1 MPQIGTTLFC
11 PFLISGTVLIVDSP
25 LWCVKYRPD
34 SWEKFVGQEQAISHL
49 RSLATSSTYSNM
61 IFLGPSGTGKTSA
74 AFVFGREILGDTF
87 ATNFKHLN
95 VRDLRYYSVAKSK
108 RSLQALAKLDR
119 QDRTELDEYMSAV
132 FKSAKARLKAKGRTR
147 GPNKSQLLQE
157 AIRLFAS
164 TITVSD
170 EFVKILVLDESDAM
184 DMNMQQA
191 LRRTMEIYSDASRF
205 IFITPSIA
213 GWSPALISRSLVVR
227 FPSPSVEVIESLVTR
242 ISKAEGVKIDED
254 AIAAIARESSGDM
267 RRAINILQVAATGS
281 AKVTE
286 DGVYECSETQL
297 VTEVRRLVTLAC
309 DGQFTK
315 ARKILRNLIAI
326 EGHTPE
332 GICLEIERDIT
343 RRPFDPATLS
353 QILDRVATI
362 NHRMLQA
369 KNPFIQLTALLA
381 SIGHVAASDAT

>member
-1 MPQIGTTLFC
+1 
-11 PFLISGTVLIVDSP
+11 
-25 LWCVKYRPD
+25 VKYRPD
-34 SWEKFVGQEQAISHL
+34 AWEIFVGQEQAISHL

-95 VRDLRYYSVAKSK
+95 VRDLRYYSVAKAK
-108 RSLQALAKLDR
+108 RSLQALAKLNR
-119 QDRTELDEYMSAV
+119 QERTELDEYMSVV
-132 FKSAKARLKAKGRTR
+132 FRAAKAQLKMKDWTR
-147 GPNKSQLLQE
+147 DPNRSQLLQE
-157 AIRLFAS
+157 AIKLFAS

-170 EFVKILVLDESDAM
+170 ELVKILVLDEADAL

-191 LRRTMEIYSDASRF
+191 LRRTMEIYSDACRF
-205 IFITPSIA
+205 IFVTPSIA
-213 GWSPALISRSLVVR
+213 GWSPAVISRSLVVR
-227 FPSPSVEVIESLVTR
+227 FPSPSVEVIKTLVTR
-242 ISKAEGVKIDED
+242 IAKAEGVKIDKD
-254 AIAAIARESSGDM
+254 AIVAIARESSGDM

-281 AKVTE
+281 AAVTE

-297 VTEVRRLVTLAC
+297 VREVRRVVTLAI
-309 DGQFTK
+309 DGQFIK
-315 ARKILRNLIAI
+315 ARRILRNLIAI
-326 EGHTPE
+326 EGHEPME
-332 GICLEIERDIT
+332 ICLEIERDIT

-369 KNPFIQLTALLA
+369 KNPFIQLTALIA
-381 SIGHVAASDAT
+381 SIGRIAVSGTT

>member
-1 MPQIGTTLFC
+1 M
-11 PFLISGTVLIVDSP
+11 LIVDSP

-34 SWEKFVGQEQAISHL
+34 SWATFVGQEQAISHL

-108 RSLQALAKLDR
+108 RSLQALAKLGR
-119 QDRTELDEYMSAV
+119 QERTELDEYMSVV
-132 FKSAKARLKAKGRTR
+132 FKAAKARLKAKGRTR

-227 FPSPSVEVIESLVTR
+227 FPSPSVDVIESLVTR
-242 ISKAEGVKIDED
+242 IAKAEGVKIDED
-254 AIAAIARESSGDM
+254 AIVAIARESSGDM

-281 AKVTE
+281 ATVTE

-315 ARKILRNLIAI
+315 ARKILRNLIAV

-381 SIGHVAASDAT
+381 SIGHIAASETT

>member
-1 MPQIGTTLFC
+1 
-11 PFLISGTVLIVDSP
+11 VLIVDSP

-95 VRDLRYYSVAKSK
+95 VRDLRYYSVAKAK

-119 QDRTELDEYMSAV
+119 QERTELDEYMSVV

-170 EFVKILVLDESDAM
+170 ELVKILVLDESDAM

-227 FPSPSVEVIESLVTR
+227 FPSPSVDAIESLVTR
-242 ISKAEGVKIDED
+242 IAKAEGVKIDED
-254 AIAAIARESSGDM
+254 AIAAIARESSGDL

-281 AKVTE
+281 ATVTE
-286 DGVYECSETQL
+286 DGVYECSEIQL
-297 VTEVRRLVTLAC
+297 VTEVRRLVTLAF

-362 NHRMLQA
+362 NYRMLQA

-381 SIGHVAASDAT
+381 SIGNVTASETT

>member
-1 MPQIGTTLFC
+1 
-11 PFLISGTVLIVDSP
+11 
-25 LWCVKYRPD
+25 
-34 SWEKFVGQEQAISHL
+34 
-49 RSLATSSTYSNM
+49 
-61 IFLGPSGTGKTSA
+61 
-74 AFVFGREILGDTF
+74 
-87 ATNFKHLN
+87 
-95 VRDLRYYSVAKSK
+95 
-108 RSLQALAKLDR
+108 
-119 QDRTELDEYMSAV
+119 
-132 FKSAKARLKAKGRTR
+132 
-147 GPNKSQLLQE
+147 
-157 AIRLFAS
+157 
-164 TITVSD
+164 
-170 EFVKILVLDESDAM
+170 
-184 DMNMQQA
+184 MQQA

-227 FPSPSVEVIESLVTR
+227 FPSPSVDAIESLVTR
-242 ISKAEGVKIDED
+242 IAKAEGVKIDED
-254 AIAAIARESSGDM
+254 AIAAIARESSGDL

-281 AKVTE
+281 ATVTE

-297 VTEVRRLVTLAC
+297 VTEVRRLVTLAF

-332 GICLEIERDIT
+332 KICLEIERDIT

-381 SIGHVAASDAT
+381 SIGHVAASEAT

>member
-1 MPQIGTTLFC
+1 M
-11 PFLISGTVLIVDSP
+11 
-25 LWCVKYRPD
+25 KYRPD

-95 VRDLRYYSVAKSK
+95 VRDLRYYSVTKAK

-119 QDRTELDEYMSAV
+119 QERTELDEYMSVV
-132 FKSAKARLKAKGRTR
+132 FKSAKARLRVKGRTR
-147 GPNKSQLLQE
+147 DPNKSQLLQE

-170 EFVKILVLDESDAM
+170 ELVKILVLDESDAM

-227 FPSPSVEVIESLVTR
+227 FPSPSVDAIESLVTR
-242 ISKAEGVKIDED
+242 IAKAEGVKIDED
-254 AIAAIARESSGDM
+254 AIAAIARESSGDL

-281 AKVTE
+281 ATVTE
-286 DGVYECSETQL
+286 DGVYECSEIQL
-297 VTEVRRLVTLAC
+297 VTEVRRLVTLAF

-353 QILDRVATI
+353 KILDRVATI

-381 SIGHVAASDAT
+381 SIGHVSASEAT

>member
-1 MPQIGTTLFC
+1 M
-11 PFLISGTVLIVDSP
+11 
-25 LWCVKYRPD
+25 KYRPD

-119 QDRTELDEYMSAV
+119 QERTELDEYMSLV
-132 FKSAKARLKAKGRTR
+132 FKSAKARLKVKGRTR
-147 GPNKSQLLQE
+147 DPNKSQLLQE

-170 EFVKILVLDESDAM
+170 ELVKILVLDESDAM

-227 FPSPSVEVIESLVTR
+227 FPSPSVDTIESLVTR
-242 ISKAEGVKIDED
+242 IAKAEGVKIDED
-254 AIAAIARESSGDM
+254 AIAAIARESSGDL

-281 AKVTE
+281 VTVTE

-297 VTEVRRLVTLAC
+297 VTEVRRLVTLAF

-381 SIGHVAASDAT
+381 SIGHVAASETT